1 MKRTEY
7 SALDYPVE
15 IRRLPAEEGG
25 GYVACIPMLGRWTV
39 QAAGDTV
46 EEALELLEEVK
57 DTVFAHLQE
66 QGIAIPEPP
75 PLEEPRQYQGK
86 IVLRVPATM
95 HEELVHRA
103 EQEGISLNQFI
114 QNALSRYLGG
124 MQAMEAA
131 WKEWM
136 QRHSSTSPSTRV
148 VWEKTSVQVIPVR
161 SFVATSGS
169 GWGDA
174 A

>member
-1 MKRTEY
+1 MKHTNY

-46 EEALELLEEVK
+46 EEALGLLEEVK
-57 DTVFAHLQE
+57 EAVFAHLQE
-66 QGIAIPEPP
+66 QGVAIPEPP
-75 PLEEPRQYQGK
+75 PFEEPRQYQGK
-86 IVLRVPATM
+86 IVLRVPSAM
-95 HEELVHRA
+95 HEELVRRA
-103 EQEGISLNQFI
+103 EQEGVSLNQLI

-124 MQAMEAA
+124 MQAAEAA
-131 WKEWM
+131 WKEWF
-136 QRHSSTSPSTRV
+136 QKRVEATSSGQV
-148 VWEKTSVQVIPVR
+148 VWEKEPLRVTTL
-161 SFVATSGS
+161 SFVAGS
-169 GWGDA
+169 RWGDA

>member
-1 MKRTEY
+1 MKYTEY
-7 SALDYPVE
+7 RALDYPVE

-46 EEALELLEEVK
+46 EEALEILEEVK

-86 IVLRVPATM
+86 IVLRVPSAM
-95 HEELVHRA
+95 HEELLRRA
-103 EQEGISLNQFI
+103 EQEGCSLNQFI

-124 MQAMEAA
+124 LHAMEVA
-131 WKEWM
+131 WQEWL
-136 QRHSSTSPSTRV
+136 QRRAKATSSV
-148 VWEKTSVQVIPVR
+148 QFVWEKKPPRVTAP
-161 SFVATSGS
+161 SFIAGS
-169 GWGDA
+169 TWGDA